1 MAVKVKFHRG
11 AYWLFIDYK
20 GKRQAKRVGT
30 SEKDA
35 NDAAAKIQA
44 KLLLGQFN
52 IEDEEEKRERERQ
65 ERERIAQE
73 QERIQRERER
83 FRFSAYS
90 KEWLETYVK
99 AHCKARTHW
108 LYENALQQHLL
119 PAFGQKDIAD
129 ITREEVKRLAYGLLA
144 QGKARKTVGVILAPL
159 SEMFN
164 HAIEDGHLTVNPCL
178 KILRKSRKEEG
189 EQQQKASFLT
199 REELGLLLR
208 TCQEHFPAFY
218 PFFSLLARTGLRFGE
233 AIGLQWDDIDFHGRF
248 IEVKRSVTLGRSS
261 TPKNGKSRRVDMSR
275 QLAETL
281 KALMLERKKET
292 LRKGWGEVPPWV
304 FLTVTGTPLAHAHVR
319 HRVWRKLL
327 AKAELR
333 YIRVH
338 DLHHTFA
345 SLLIQQGESLAY
357 VKEQLGHHSI
367 RMTVDVY
374 GHLVPGGNRQ
384 AVDRLD
390 GLERATIRNLSA
402 TNAGNVVSDDV
413 AGGDVSA

>member
-1 MAVKVKFHRG
+1 
-11 AYWLFIDYK
+11 
-20 GKRQAKRVGT
+20 
-30 SEKDA
+30 
-35 NDAAAKIQA
+35 
-44 KLLLGQFN
+44 
-52 IEDEEEKRERERQ
+52 
-65 ERERIAQE
+65 
-73 QERIQRERER
+73 
-83 FRFSAYS
+83 
-90 KEWLETYVK
+90 
-99 AHCKARTHW
+99 
-108 LYENALQQHLL
+108 
-119 PAFGQKDIAD
+119 
-129 ITREEVKRLAYGLLA
+129 
-144 QGKARKTVGVILAPL
+144 
-159 SEMFN
+159 
-164 HAIEDGHLTVNPCL
+164 
-178 KILRKSRKEEG
+178 
-189 EQQQKASFLT
+189 
-199 REELGLLLR
+199 
-208 TCQEHFPAFY
+208 
-218 PFFSLLARTGLRFGE
+218 
-233 AIGLQWDDIDFHGRF
+233 
-248 IEVKRSVTLGRSS
+248 
-261 TPKNGKSRRVDMSR
+261 MSR

-402 TNAGNVVSDDV
+402 TSAENGVSDDV
-413 AGGDVSA
+413 VSSDVSA